1 MPKATRVT
9 SRTSKAVRI
18 FWIVFFSGIVVFAG
32 FITAIAMGAF
42 GQLPSLHEL
51 ENPTLVLASEVYAA
65 DGSSMG
71 KYYTSKG
78 NRLDVAYK
86 DISPNVIHALVSTE
100 DERFYEHSGIDAKAV
115 FRAVLLFGK
124 DGGGSTITQQLALNM
139 FNGERSHNRI
149 SRVIQKLKEWIIA
162 IQLERNFTKEEILTL
177 YLNDVSF
184 SDNVYGIRG
193 ASRTFFRKEPDSLT
207 VDEAAVLVGMVNN
220 PSLFNPRTNP
230 KAATDRRNIVMNRM
244 VTNHYLSPEEA
255 TALKAKPIDLSQY
268 RKLDENNGI
277 APYFRD
283 ILRGD
288 LRKWCKE
295 HVNPATGK
303 PYNLYQDGL
312 KIYTTIDPK
321 MQAYADEAVNRQMPV
336 LQRILDGQQRI
347 RSGAVWADHNNTL
360 ESAMHNSQRWQEEE
374 EAGLPETE
382 IRNSFKIPVK
392 MKVFAWN
399 DARQKDT
406 VMTPLDSIKYNRQM
420 LQTAFMVMDPF
431 TGAVKAWVG
440 GIDFKTFKFDH
451 VNINTKRQVGSS
463 IKPFLYSLAI
473 EDFNFT
479 PTTECPAVQQY
490 FPEYNAYV
498 PAKSGSHWEPGP
510 YPMAYGLAWSI
521 NEVAAYLMKS
531 FGPQGPQ
538 RFAEF
543 LKQINIPTSV
553 QPYPSMALGACE
565 LSLYEMLGAYT
576 MFPAGGVN
584 TEPYYIARIEDKH
597 GNLLDNFT
605 SRQKEVLSQSTAYTM
620 TRMMQGPVDF
630 GTAKGL
636 RERLGLAEMGGKTGT
651 TNDNADTW
659 FMGYTP
665 QLLAGVWVG
674 CDDRFI
680 QLEGRSSDGG
690 HIARPIWENF
700 FRLALADKSLGLD
713 RNARFTKPDS
723 LNASLQYDYNSQYE
737 KAPPPGAEGEDQG
750 NGSAAEYGDTVTRAK
765 PSGQPA
771 NPY

>member
-1 MPKATRVT
+1 MRKA
-9 SRTSKAVRI
+9 KFIRI
-18 FWIVFFSGIVVFAG
+18 FWILFFTGLLG
-32 FITAIAMGAF
+32 FVCLIALIASGAF

-51 ENPTLVLASEVYAA
+51 ENPSLVLASEVYAA
-65 DGSSMG
+65 DGTSMG
-71 KYYTSKG
+71 KYYTAKG

-100 DERFYEHSGIDAKAV
+100 DERFYEHSGVDAKAV
-115 FRAVLLFGK
+115 LRAILLFGR

-162 IQLERNFTKEEILTL
+162 IELERNFTKEEILTL

-193 ASRTFFRKEPDSLT
+193 AARTFFRKEPDSLS

-220 PSLFNPRTNP
+220 PSYFNPRTNP
-230 KAATDRRNIVMNRM
+230 RAATDRRNVVLNRM
-244 VTNHYLSPEEA
+244 VSNHFLTEQDA
-255 TALKAKPIDLSQY
+255 ALLKAKPIDLSRY
-268 RKLDENNGI
+268 RKQDENNGL

-288 LRKWCKE
+288 LKKWCKE
-295 HVNPATGK
+295 HTNPATGK

-312 KIYTTIDPK
+312 KIYTTIDPR
-321 MQAYADEAVNRQMPV
+321 MQAYADEAVSLQMPV
-336 LQRILDGQQRI
+336 LQKMLDAQHSIRNGSVWDAHKNILE
-347 RSGAVWADHNNTL
+347 A
-360 ESAMHNSQRWQEEE
+360 AMRNSERWQDEED
-374 EAGLPETE
+374 AGLSEPE
-382 IRNSFKIPVK
+382 IRNSFNTPVR

-399 DARQKDT
+399 AAREKDT
-406 VMTPLDSIKYNRQM
+406 IMTPLDSIRYHRQM
-420 LQTAFMVMDPF
+420 LQTGFMVMDPF

-440 GIDFKTFKFDH
+440 GIDFRTYKFDH
-451 VNINTKRQVGSS
+451 VNSGTKRQVGSS

-479 PTTECPAVQQY
+479 PTTQCPAIQQF

-498 PAKSGSHWEPGP
+498 PARSGSHWEPGP

-538 RFAEF
+538 RFAEY
-543 LKQINIPTSV
+543 LRQIGIQTTV

-565 LSLYEMLGAYT
+565 LSLYEMLGGYT
-576 MFPAGGVN
+576 MFPAEGIH
-584 TEPYYIARIEDKH
+584 TDPYYIARIEDKH
-597 GNLLDNFT
+597 GNLLASFVPAH
-605 SRQKEVLSQSTAYTM
+605 KEVLSQSTAYTM
-620 TRMMQGPVDF
+620 TRMMQGTCDF
-630 GTAKGL
+630 GTAAGL
-636 RERLGLAEMGGKTGT
+636 RQRLGLAQMGGKTGT

-665 QLLAGVWVG
+665 QLLAGAWVG

-700 FRLALADKSLGLD
+700 FRLALADKSLGLN
-713 RNARFTKPDS
+713 RGTLFAQPDS
-723 LNASLQYDYNSQYE
+723 LNAALQYDYNNQYE
-737 KAPPPGAEGEDQG
+737 KAPPPGAEGADQG
-750 NGSAAEYGDTVTRAK
+750 NGNQYFDSTKTKQSNQY
-765 PSGQPA
+765 
-771 NPY
+771 

>member
-1 MPKATRVT
+1 MPKAKRPAS
-9 SRTSKAVRI
+9 SRTIKIIRI
-18 FWIVFFSGIVVFAG
+18 FWIALFSGIVALAG
-32 FITAIAMGAF
+32 FITLIAIGAF

-86 DISPNVIHALVSTE
+86 DISPNVVHALVSTE

-115 FRAVLLFGK
+115 LRAILLFGK

-193 ASRTFFRKEPDSLT
+193 AARTFFHKDPDSLG

-220 PSLFNPRTNP
+220 PSFFNPRTNL
-230 KAATDRRNIVMNRM
+230 KAATDRRNVVLNRM
-244 VTNHYLSPEEA
+244 ASNHFITPEEA
-255 TALKAKPIDLSQY
+255 TTFKAKPIDISGY
-268 RKLDENNGI
+268 RKLDENNGV

-303 PYNLYQDGL
+303 PYNLYTDGL
-312 KIYTTIDPK
+312 KIYTTIDPR
-321 MQAYADEAVNRQMPV
+321 MQAYADQAVNMQMPI
-336 LQRILDGQQRI
+336 LQQMLDGQKSI
-347 RSGAVWADHNNTL
+347 RSGSVWADHSNIL
-360 ESAMHNSQRWQEEE
+360 EAAMRNSERWQNEED
-374 EAGLPETE
+374 AGLSEPE
-382 IRNSFKIPVK
+382 IRNSFNIPVK

-399 DARQKDT
+399 ATRQKDT
-406 VMTPLDSIKYNRQM
+406 VMTPMDSIRYHRQM
-420 LQTAFMVMDPF
+420 LQTGFMVMDPF
-431 TGAVKAWVG
+431 SGAVKAWVG
-440 GIDFKTFKFDH
+440 GIDFRTYKFDH
-451 VNINTKRQVGSS
+451 VNLNTKRQVGSS

-479 PTTECPAVQQY
+479 PTTECPAIQQF

-498 PAKSGSHWEPGP
+498 PAKSGSHWSPGP

-543 LKQINIPTSV
+543 LKQINIPTAV

-576 MFPAGGVN
+576 MFPSGGNN

-597 GNLLDNFT
+597 GNVLDNFN
-605 SRQKEVLSQSTAYTM
+605 SKSKEVISQNTAYTM

-665 QLLAGVWVG
+665 QLLAGTWVG

-700 FRLALADKSLGLD
+700 FHLALADKSLGLD
-713 RNARFTKPDS
+713 KNARFIKPDS
-723 LNASLQYDYNSQYE
+723 LNASLQYDYNNQYE
-737 KAPPPGAEGEDQG
+737 KAPPPGAEGADQG
-750 NGSAAEYGDTVTRAK
+750 NGSAEQYGDTTK
-765 PSGQPA
+765 TKSQNQPA